1 VKYPSLLITAGE
13 QDERVHALHARKMTA
28 RLQAATAS
36 DSDARPILLQV
47 DRDSGHG
54 MGTPTDK
61 EIAAQVDLLS
71 FVMWQ
76 TGVGKVCGAGGR

>member
-1 VKYPSLLITAGE
+1 
-13 QDERVHALHARKMTA
+13 MTA

-36 DSDARPILLQV
+36 DPDARPILLQV

-61 EIAAQVDLLS
+61 GIASLVDQIS
-71 FVMWQ
+71 FMMWQ
-76 TGVGKVCGAGGR
+76 TGVGGACAVRR

>member
-1 VKYPSLLITAGE
+1 
-13 QDERVHALHARKMTA
+13 MTA

-36 DSDARPILLQV
+36 DADARPILLQV

-61 EIAAQVDLLS
+61 GIAALVDQLS
-71 FVMWQ
+71 FVTWQ
-76 TGVGKVCGAGGR
+76 TGAGGACAPRR